1 MNKEEAKVRIDSI
14 INHFEWRHGGGTDYV
29 ESDRD
34 QAHQIIDQIELV
46 HQKVKLPREVG
57 EAWIE
62 YVGSRPTG
70 RGIDNLDMALVFLV
84 REECPNDNVQSWYTV
99 TPGAIAILADAYR
112 YGWEAEPEER
122 FYVFGPE
129 SWENRNAMHDRQCNG
144 ELDTGI
150 HFSDEGPSP
159 LETPDEEYAF
169 TRAELKKY
177 HLDSDIFTLVPVGDE
192 K

>member
-14 INHFEWRHGGGTDYV
+14 INHLEWRHGGGTDYV

-46 HQKVKLPREVG
+46 HQKVKLPRDVG

-70 RGIDNLDMALVFLV
+70 RGIDKLDMALVFLV
-84 REECPNDNVQSWYTV
+84 RENCPDDNVQSWYTV
-99 TPGAIAILADAYR
+99 TPGALAILADAYH
-112 YGWEAEPEER
+112 YGWEAEPEAKW
-122 FYVFGPE
+122 YVKTPEAWESEDGDFGWLYK
-129 SWENRNAMHDRQCNG
+129 SIYGGVDTTSHGDG
-144 ELDTGI
+144 EE
-150 HFSDEGPSP
+150 DEQ
-159 LETPDEEYAF
+159 F
-169 TRAELKKY
+169 TRAELKQY
-177 HLDSDIFTLVPVGDE
+177 HLDSDIFTLVPVEDE